1 MIFHGIFFL
10 DRVNASF
17 NILVINLRNV
27 RLGKIKNGKNKDWK
41 KRTKMENYWE
51 IRQKWKNT
59 TISYGKNNNCLG
71 MMKSKLIA
79 SDLYGSDADDSFF
92 SKRESCN

>member
-27 RLGKIKNGKNKDWK
+27 RLGKINNKKNKDWK

-51 IRQKWKNT
+51 IRQKWKHT
-59 TISYGKNNNCLG
+59 TN
-71 MMKSKLIA
+71 
-79 SDLYGSDADDSFF
+79 GSLPYHME
-92 SKRESCN
+92 KIIIVQE